1 MAILRNVPQDD
12 MVRVADAVVRKG
24 GIHLLEITFNQNRE
38 DAIDE
43 TTACIR
49 KVKEYVMG
57 DCLVGAGTVLTLEQL
72 EAAYEAGAE
81 FILSPNT
88 NTAIIRRTRELGLG
102 SVPGAMTPSEI
113 VEAYQAG
120 ADIVKLFPAGD
131 LPESYIKSVLAPINH
146 VPLMGVGGVNENNI
160 RRLEALGMMSFGLGS
175 NIVDKTCVREKNW
188 EEIGRRAGSFV
199 KLLEQKG

>member
-1 MAILRNVPQDD
+1 MSEFFEYVKKNKLVAILRNVPQEDI
-12 MVRVADAVVRKG
+12 VQVADAVVRKG

-38 DAIDE
+38 DAIEE
-43 TTACIR
+43 TTACIQ
-49 KVKEYVMG
+49 KVKEYVMS
-57 DCLVGAGTVLTLEQL
+57 DCLVGAGTVLTMEQL
-72 EAAYEAGAE
+72 EAAYKAGAE

-88 NTAIIRRTRELGLG
+88 DPAIIRRTRELGLG

-131 LPESYIKSVLAPINH
+131 FSESYIKSVLAPINH
-146 VPLMGVGGVNENNI
+146 VPLMGVGSVNENNI

-188 EEIGRRAGSFV
+188 D
-199 KLLEQKG
+199 